1 MKAIKFFCLAA
12 ILSSYFP
19 CISQILTI
27 DSELYRDTTSKK
39 KYGASINLAFSTSKQ
54 RKNLLDFTSK
64 LELDRYLKNKYSL
77 IFLCRTDA
85 TYNGKTVLQNNG
97 YFQFRYRDQDTRKV
111 SIDPALQ
118 GQWNGVQGME
128 YRFLAAMNVRFRWL
142 EKSKSDLYSGVGV
155 FYELEKWNPLLAGY
169 AFSPGDS
176 TTIIRKLPRLNLTSK
191 FALKVWE
198 GVTLTGMTFVQF
210 PINNHFTTPRWVL
223 DTQFLFHVNKHL
235 SITLSY
241 SHNYDLYRPLPIDA
255 YYYATSTGIRLNY

>member
-1 MKAIKFFCLAA
+1 MKAIKFFCLGAM
-12 ILSSYFP
+12 LSFFLP

-39 KYGASINLAFSTSKQ
+39 KIGASINLAFSTSKQ

-77 IFLCRTDA
+77 IFLCQTDA
-85 TYNGKTVLQNNG
+85 TYNGKAVLQNNG

-198 GVTLTGMTFVQF
+198 GVTFTGMTFVQF
-210 PINNHFTTPRWVL
+210 PINNNFTTPRWVL
-223 DTQFLFHVNKHL
+223 DTQFLFLVNKHL

-241 SHNYDLYRPLPIDA
+241 SHNYDLYRPLPIDV